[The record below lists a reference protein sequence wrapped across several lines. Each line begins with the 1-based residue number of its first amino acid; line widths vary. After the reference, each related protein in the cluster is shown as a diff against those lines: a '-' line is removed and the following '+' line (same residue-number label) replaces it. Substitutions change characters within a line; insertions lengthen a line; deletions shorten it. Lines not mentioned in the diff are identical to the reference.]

1 MRRARW
7 ENARTGFLT
16 AVALSFCVAALWP
29 AAGSRAAQNKKPAD
43 PTGLEKDER
52 LLTTEDG
59 VNLHITYYKSA
70 LEKDAKDAA
79 VVVLLHMKDGNRF
92 VWQTEPGGFAR
103 RLQADGFAV
112 ITVDLRFH
120 GENKGSAA
128 AAAGNANQ
136 GGVGKKKGKKNQGL
150 NLKLADYD
158 AMVEADMEAVKKFIY
173 EEHQAGHLNMNKMG
187 IVGPEMGASVAVA
200 YTVLDWNKEPY
211 DDGQPGFQTPR
222 GQDVKALVLISPE
235 EKYQG
240 ILMPKLL
247 PSIKDN
253 KQIAVMI
260 CTGSDPKEE
269 AQAKKIF
276 NMVNPPVVGNKER
289 ETLNSER
296 MYLKVYTPKLAG
308 TDLLEKKEVGIEDY
322 MAGFFDKHLKK
333 LDIPW
338 RDRRNK
344 RERAKK

>member
-7 ENARTGFLT
+7 DIARFGLLT
-16 AVALSFCVAALWP
+16 TIALLLCLAGLWP
-29 AAGSRAAQNKKPAD
+29 AASGRAAQKKPVDA
-43 PTGLEKDER
+43 GSLEKEER
-52 LLTTEDG
+52 LLSTEDG
-59 VNLHITYYKSA
+59 QNLHITYYKSTM
-70 LEKDAKDAA
+70 EKDAA

-92 VWQTEPGGFAR
+92 VWQAEPGGFAR

-120 GENKGSAA
+120 GENKGGPA

-136 GGVGKKKGKKNQGL
+136 GGAGKKKGKKNQGL
-150 NLKLADYD
+150 NLKLGDYD
-158 AMVEADMEAVKKFIY
+158 AMVEADMEAVKKFVH
-173 EEHQAGHLNMNKMG
+173 EEHQAGRLNMAKMG
-187 IVGPEMGASVAVA
+187 IVGPEMGASIAVA
-200 YTVLDWNKEPY
+200 YTILDWNKEPY
-211 DDGQPGFQTPR
+211 DDAQPGFQTPR

-240 ILMPKLL
+240 IQMAKLL
-247 PSIKDN
+247 PAIKEN

-260 CTGSDPKEE
+260 CSGSDQKEE

-276 NMVNPPVVGNKER
+276 TMINPPVVGNKEKD
-289 ETLNSER
+289 TLNSER

-308 TDLLEKKEVGIEDY
+308 TDLLNLKEVQIEDY

-338 RDRRNK
+338 RDRKSK
-344 RERAKK
+344 RERPKK